1 MRVVPG
7 DYSGAPG
14 NGTSSDSNNN
24 SSAANSTSDGGDN
37 AESHS
42 NTGFNYVL
50 SEMDQAG
57 MTGTT
62 LNTAPAAE
70 SNNADQQQ
78 QQQQQGSSAID
89 AFPQAIQTLQ
99 AQLDQQASPDQIKTQ
114 WNSFLEN
121 LAAQYPNSASS
132 IKELEDATANYS
144 TAKEWQHLVQVL
156 ENETG
161 SAPTPS
167 SSSSQQQQQQQQSVA
182 PSETL
187 PSHSNQATW

>member
-1 MRVVPG
+1 
-7 DYSGAPG
+7 
-14 NGTSSDSNNN
+14 
-24 SSAANSTSDGGDN
+24 
-37 AESHS
+37 
-42 NTGFNYVL
+42 
-50 SEMDQAG
+50 

-144 TAKEWQHLVQVL
+144 TTGEWQHLVQVL